1 MIDALRETGNNVES
15 AVGRLLDGNSSNN
28 KQASETSSSTVPVV
42 HNNAEIRPSGHGAEV
57 KQPVKQPARKPLFS
71 IFNKVP
77 NQKTANHPVAK
88 PTVKNTSS
96 DYSFKFDKY
105 VKHFKPSPLPEL
117 AEKRSIDQALVEKAI
132 EYVKEAIAL
141 DPDGMVYGMTQFN
154 LSETKIKN
162 CVRSALDY
170 FSEEFVDEVLSD
182 CFDVFVMTPEAV
194 NSMIR
199 EPARQPGVYLKV
211 RLAQPTATTERISGK
226 VKTYWDEL
234 AAITKSPAGTS
245 KAGIIRNTFTKMSQ
259 AIS

>member
-1 MIDALRETGNNVES
+1 M
-15 AVGRLLDGNSSNN
+15 
-28 KQASETSSSTVPVV
+28 
-42 HNNAEIRPSGHGAEV
+42 
-57 KQPVKQPARKPLFS
+57 
-71 IFNKVP
+71 
-77 NQKTANHPVAK
+77 
-88 PTVKNTSS
+88 
-96 DYSFKFDKY
+96 
-105 VKHFKPSPLPEL
+105 KHFKPSPLPEL

-132 EYVKEAIAL
+132 EYVKGAIAL
-141 DPDGMVYGMTQFN
+141 DPDEMVYGMTQFN
-154 LSETKIKN
+154 LSETQIKN

-199 EPARQPGVYLKV
+199 EPAHQPGVYL
-211 RLAQPTATTERISGK
+211 RISGK
-226 VKTYWDEL
+226 VMTYWDEL